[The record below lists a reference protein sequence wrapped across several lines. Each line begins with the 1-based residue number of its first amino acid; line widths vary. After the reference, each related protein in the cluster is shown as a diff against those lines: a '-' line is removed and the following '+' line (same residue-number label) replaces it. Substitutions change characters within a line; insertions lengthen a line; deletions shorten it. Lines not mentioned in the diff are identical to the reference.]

1 MNRLNNFQKMSRIGV
16 IFLVLVA
23 MGTAVAHKAHKGK
36 SQPMET
42 KHWMQGVMK
51 PASGALKTGL
61 ASAPGDEEA
70 WELLAMH
77 AAVMNESSYVLMAD
91 GRCPDD
97 IWSKAST
104 ETLRNGSVS
113 LISAIQSRNYNAA
126 KAAFEAMAG
135 SCKGCHEVHK
145 PKDEE

>member
-1 MNRLNNFQKMSRIGV
+1 MISVNNFQKVSRIVV
-16 IFLVLVA
+16 IILVLVA

-42 KHWMQGVMK
+42 KYWMQGVMK
-51 PASGALKTGL
+51 PSSGALKKGL

-70 WELLAMH
+70 WEVLAMH

-97 IWSKAST
+97 VWSKAST
-104 ETLRNGSVS
+104 ETLRNGSAS
-113 LISAIQSRNYNAA
+113 LISAIQARNYKVA
-126 KAAFEAMAG
+126 KSAFQAMAG